1 MPVDFSKLNSKSMS
15 EVKRPPSAPASTYY
29 GSIKA
34 FKFADTRFDNKE
46 TGKPDGALVLEI
58 VPTEC
63 ADPQVEMPPGFSLR
77 GKVYPHETAIIDCNG
92 NSLPGQYYTKVL
104 MESLG
109 IPTEGR
115 SFGECVPDLVG
126 AQVMFD
132 LTARADKNN
141 PEVFYN
147 DVRKLRAKTS

>member
-1 MPVDFSKLNSKSMS
+1 MAVDFAKLNSRPMS
-15 EVKRPPSAPASTYY
+15 EVKRPPAAPGSTYY

-34 FKFADTRFDNKE
+34 FKYADSRFANKE
-46 TGKPDGALVLEI
+46 TNQPDGALVLEI

-63 ADPQVEMPPGFSLR
+63 ADPQVEMPPGYTLR
-77 GKVYPHETAIIDCNG
+77 GKVFSHETNIIDCNG

-109 IPTEGR
+109 VSTEGR

-141 PEVFYN
+141 PEVVYN
-147 DVRKLRAKTS
+147 DVRKLRAKTA

>member
-1 MPVDFSKLNSKSMS
+1 MAIDFGKLNSKPMG
-15 EVKRPPSAPASTYY
+15 EVKRPPAAPASTYF
-29 GSIKA
+29 GVVKS
-34 FKFADTRFDNKE
+34 FKYAETRFDNKE
-46 TGKPDGALVLEI
+46 TGKPDGALVVEI
-58 VPTEC
+58 TPTEC
-63 ADPQVEMPPGFSLR
+63 ADPSVELPPGYSLR
-77 GKVYPHETAIIDCNG
+77 GKTFFHETAIIDVNG

-109 IPTEGR
+109 IATEGR

-132 LTARADKNN
+132 LTARPDKSN
-141 PEVFYN
+141 PEVVYN

>member
-1 MPVDFSKLNSKSMS
+1 MPVDFSKLNGRPMS
-15 EVKRPPSAPASTYY
+15 EIKRPPAAPASTYY
-29 GSIKA
+29 GAIKA
-34 FKFADTRFDNKE
+34 FKYADSRFDNKE
-46 TGKPDGALVLEI
+46 TGKPDGALVLDI
-58 VPTEC
+58 APTEC
-63 ADPQVEMPPGFSLR
+63 ADPQVEMPPGFTLR
-77 GKVYPHETAIIDCNG
+77 GKTYSHETNIIDCNG

-132 LTARADKNN
+132 LTARQDKNN
-141 PEVFYN
+141 PEVYYN
-147 DVRKLRAKTS
+147 DVRKLRAKTA

>member
-1 MPVDFSKLNSKSMS
+1 MTIDFSKLNSKPLS

-29 GSIKA
+29 GVVKGIK
-34 FKFADTRFDNKE
+34 FDESRFENRD
-46 TGKPDGALVLEI
+46 TGKPDGVLKIEI
-58 VPTEC
+58 IPTEC
-63 ADPQVEMPPGFSLR
+63 ADPSVEMPNGFSLK
-77 GKVYPHETAIIDCNG
+77 GKLFTHETAIIDING
-92 NSLPGQYYTKVL
+92 NSLPGQYYTKML

-115 SFGECVPDLVG
+115 SFGEAVPDLVG

-141 PEVFYN
+141 PEVIYN
-147 DVRKLRAKTS
+147 DVRKLRAKST

>member
-1 MPVDFSKLNSKSMS
+1 MPVDFSKLNSKSMTD
-15 EVKRPPSAPASTYY
+15 VKRPPSAPASTYY
-29 GSIKA
+29 GSIKG
-34 FKFADTRFDNKE
+34 FKFSDTRFANKD
-46 TGKPDGALVLEI
+46 TNQPDGALVLEI
-58 VPTEC
+58 TPTEC
-63 ADPQVEMPPGFSLR
+63 ADPQVELPPGYTLR
-77 GKVYPHETAIIDCNG
+77 GKMFFHETAIIDCNG

-104 MESLG
+104 METLG

-132 LTARADKNN
+132 LTARPDKNN
-141 PEVFYN
+141 PEVIYN